1 MIKVNWDKIKPFES
15 KPFAIFAITAL
26 LVLLIGALVI
36 GAINPLMYM
45 PLKLLTAVFVF
56 ITVAFK
62 VRIESR
68 MLQIYMLLGVLD
80 VSLFCAAIMPFPIG
94 LTFFF
99 FAVSLLSVILC
110 VATTVWAS
118 VFVKKDTAYNFPEA
132 DRSSVF
138 ANKNVMFFAPHED
151 DEINIYGGVIEQ
163 YVKYGSDVRI
173 VFYTNG
179 DYHNLGQL
187 RIKETLCVAKKYNIP
202 EKNIIFLGYSD
213 SLTDKNSLHIY
224 NSKDGEEVFYSRYV
238 VSQTYGIKPKP
249 PYKEHKFTRNNILS
263 DIKSVILEYKPD
275 TLFCCDYDEHMD
287 HRALS
292 MFFEEALYSIL
303 KENTLYFP
311 EVYKGFAYSTAWH
324 GNEDYYSLN
333 ALSTRLIEPSAY
345 MKETGYYDWK
355 DRVRFP
361 VAKES
366 LSRVMQ
372 NTSSYSAMSEYSSQT
387 ATDHANGI
395 LNSDKVFWKR
405 RTDCVLYNAQITAT
419 SGNPQKLIEFPLACC
434 NDIAKDNGMPADG
447 LWTADKNDEQRIIA
461 VKLPAPRKICCIAIY
476 ENPSENSHILN
487 AQINLGAVRYETGE
501 LKNNGAATVFEFP
514 PVTTDIIGI
523 KIKSFTGD
531 CSLLKIE
538 AFDRYENNACE
549 FVKLQNADGDFCYD
563 YIVKKSG
570 KEEFT
575 VYTYPNQESFEFT
588 AESSEEGVLCS
599 VENGVLKVNCPEG
612 EKSVITIKSTQNPA
626 VCDSITVRN
635 PDERER
641 YIISLKQKIESDLP
655 SFPML
660 WDYYRGLLRRL
671 KTYKT
676 K

>member
-1 MIKVNWDKIKPFES
+1 MIKVNWDKIKPFER

-303 KENTLYFP
+303 KENTLYFS

-361 VAKES
+361 VAKEKIS
-366 LSRVMQ
+366 QLEYEKKMDENKKKDTRQIIEKECLKKASRISKLIGIVLKILFYLLFGIIIGYSTHITYIDTIVEKETISIAAIVLFLIAFVGLIDM
-372 NTSSYSAMSEYSSQT
+372 SYSKMHFIIKILKRKQDNVKEY
-387 ATDHANGI
+387 
-395 LNSDKVFWKR
+395 
-405 RTDCVLYNAQITAT
+405 LYNKFLKKEK
-419 SGNPQKLIEFPLACC
+419 NKR
-434 NDIAKDNGMPADG
+434 KDLYN
-447 LWTADKNDEQRIIA
+447 
-461 VKLPAPRKICCIAIY
+461 
-476 ENPSENSHILN
+476 
-487 AQINLGAVRYETGE
+487 
-501 LKNNGAATVFEFP
+501 
-514 PVTTDIIGI
+514 
-523 KIKSFTGD
+523 
-531 CSLLKIE
+531 
-538 AFDRYENNACE
+538 
-549 FVKLQNADGDFCYD
+549 
-563 YIVKKSG
+563 
-570 KEEFT
+570 
-575 VYTYPNQESFEFT
+575 
-588 AESSEEGVLCS
+588 
-599 VENGVLKVNCPEG
+599 
-612 EKSVITIKSTQNPA
+612 
-626 VCDSITVRN
+626 
-635 PDERER
+635 
-641 YIISLKQKIESDLP
+641 
-655 SFPML
+655 
-660 WDYYRGLLRRL
+660 
-671 KTYKT
+671 
-676 K
+676 